1 MENINYD
8 NFDLQDIVQ
17 KRNDVIDL
25 KHNLQ
30 EYVQRLRKYQNNMEF
45 KEKYVLKGGGFF
57 STVASIIS
65 PFIRNII
72 KILSPVIGILP
83 GGGNILEILEN
94 LNTISS
100 KIEQMEKTF
109 ASWEKN
115 TTLNKALFG
124 KFKKTLYLLNKTMK
138 VFVSEKMEID
148 PIMIDI
154 AQTMQQINKLKS
166 DMKGLK
172 EQGEQT
178 LNQAQK
184 LSEMDSE
191 KLVAKA
197 GTQHL
202 KNTLKGKGSS
212 LQESSH
218 DMVSKELELDKLKLK
233 LDNLVKEN
241 DLKGKVEKLKKLVT
255 SPQGILTAIIQ
266 IAVLS
271 LPIPGIALV
280 PKLQMITQDILRA
293 QENVMDILDS
303 ASTIVFSYSV
313 CDEGVTY
320 LTDNGSCKCVLDDI
334 YDTAI
339 DLKTLLP
346 FFVESEKGKKMVG
359 SLEPHYQSVRPG
371 NIRTG
376 DDVLKL
382 LINLIIRF
390 VRHGKTEEIVA
401 LLDDPN
407 ALKNFRSLK
416 KTLFKFEKFP
426 YKWPIGFKV
435 EDYILELIKGIIDQ
449 DPEMQQFFAKIAK
462 QLSSTPQN
470 LESLIQMLL
479 DSQGIKKDER
489 LEKSADMARK
499 GAYMARTSAAMARTS
514 ADMAKEGA
522 AMAGAGKV
530 GGKKY
535 KKRSRKKVSR
545 KTVKSKRKGKYT
557 RKR

>member
-1 MENINYD
+1 
-8 NFDLQDIVQ
+8 
-17 KRNDVIDL
+17 
-25 KHNLQ
+25 
-30 EYVQRLRKYQNNMEF
+30 
-45 KEKYVLKGGGFF
+45 
-57 STVASIIS
+57 ASIIS

-197 GTQHL
+197 GTQPL

-280 PKLQMITQDILRA
+280 PKLQMITQDI
-293 QENVMDILDS
+293 
-303 ASTIVFSYSV
+303 
-313 CDEGVTY
+313 
-320 LTDNGSCKCVLDDI
+320 
-334 YDTAI
+334 
-339 DLKTLLP
+339 
-346 FFVESEKGKKMVG
+346 
-359 SLEPHYQSVRPG
+359 
-371 NIRTG
+371 
-376 DDVLKL
+376 
-382 LINLIIRF
+382 
-390 VRHGKTEEIVA
+390 
-401 LLDDPN
+401 
-407 ALKNFRSLK
+407 
-416 KTLFKFEKFP
+416 
-426 YKWPIGFKV
+426 
-435 EDYILELIKGIIDQ
+435 
-449 DPEMQQFFAKIAK
+449 
-462 QLSSTPQN
+462 
-470 LESLIQMLL
+470 
-479 DSQGIKKDER
+479 
-489 LEKSADMARK
+489 
-499 GAYMARTSAAMARTS
+499 
-514 ADMAKEGA
+514 
-522 AMAGAGKV
+522 
-530 GGKKY
+530 
-535 KKRSRKKVSR
+535 
-545 KTVKSKRKGKYT
+545 
-557 RKR
+557 